1 MNKWIAGAALLS
13 SVLTVAHIFGGTPQF
28 PTPVVQADLDADI
41 RAAASV
47 VWHAVSLLLI
57 FDSAVLIRVAMGR
70 GRAGAGVVAAHYMG
84 FVALF
89 IYFGVSQLGNVTD
102 LPQWIIFAAIL
113 AMLWMGMRAAARAN
127 GTGARPLA

>member
-1 MNKWIAGAALLS
+1 MS

-28 PTPVVQADLDADI
+28 LTPVVQADLDADI

-47 VWHAVSLLLI
+47 VWHAVSLSLI
-57 FDSAVLIRVAMGR
+57 FDSAVLVGVAM

-89 IYFGVSQLGNVTD
+89 IYFGISQLDNVTD
-102 LPQWIIFAAIL
+102 LP
-113 AMLWMGMRAAARAN
+113 
-127 GTGARPLA
+127 